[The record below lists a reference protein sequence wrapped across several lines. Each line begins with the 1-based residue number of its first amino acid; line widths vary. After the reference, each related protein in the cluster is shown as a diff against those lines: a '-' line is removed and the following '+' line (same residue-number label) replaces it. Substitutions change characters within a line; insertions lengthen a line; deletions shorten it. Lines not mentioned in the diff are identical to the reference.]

1 MRPARSANKIRSGD
15 QCQHSAIRNLI
26 FSTAMG
32 PRRKLT
38 AISSL
43 GCVLFC
49 YDTGII
55 SDNQLYMR
63 DDLGHCSAES
73 SAILP

>member
-1 MRPARSANKIRSGD
+1 
-15 QCQHSAIRNLI
+15 
-26 FSTAMG
+26 MG